1 MNTPDTPPRAAELER
16 NVEKLLMKISQLEE
30 QNAGLWEINRKLHEQ
45 SGRFENLVRQAIDL
59 IEKNLPPQP

>member
-1 MNTPDTPPRAAELER
+1 MKSEIST
-16 NVEKLLMKISQLEE
+16 VEKLLMKISQLEE
-30 QNAGLWEINRKLHEQ
+30 ENTGLWEINRTLHEQ